1 MYIGFRRFCILVL
14 LMLGANSPQAWA
26 ESCSNTIGDMTVN
39 TQNIKYLPTL
49 PNNTQMSHS
58 MADNGSGVRFSCDLA
73 IPAAGW
79 KRVVYQ
85 QMDTQGA
92 ATAVNGVHIFAS
104 KLNGLGYS
112 LGFQCNGGAVH
123 YIDGSSSP
131 AGSESATICDSA
143 DIPALLGMKEV
154 IIKAYVTFYK
164 TGDVQLSG
172 GNHTNVD
179 AQPQVG
185 KLFMELQSA
194 SGKTTT
200 STSPTFLG
208 LSALNVDIGAS
219 GSCQVTTSTIHVA
232 LGSVNKSEFKG
243 IGTTGGNAQTFAIP
257 VYCSQPTE
265 VRIGFFGVEDAS
277 GQPNVLA
284 LTKTSAAASGVGVA
298 LNYGNNGAPAP
309 AAGTAVKINEATNLP
324 ILKKVAASN
333 AASAERINFSAH
345 YVQTGNVV
353 NAGTA
358 DSMATFTLIYN

>member
-1 MYIGFRRFCILVL
+1 MYIGLRRICVFILFIAGL
-14 LMLGANSPQAWA
+14 NSSQAWA
-26 ESCSNTIGDMTVN
+26 ENCSNTIGDMTVN
-39 TQNIKYLPTL
+39 TQNIKYLPSL
-49 PNNTQMSHS
+49 PINSQMSGS
-58 MADNGSGVRFSCDLA
+58 MADNSSGIRFTCDLTV
-73 IPAAGW
+73 PAAGW

-92 ATAVNGVHIFAS
+92 AIAVNGVHIFAS

-112 LGFQCNGGAVH
+112 LGFQCNGGPVH

-131 AGSESATICDSA
+131 AGSESATICDSG
-143 DIPALLGMKEV
+143 DMPTLLGMKEV
-154 IIKAYVTFYK
+154 IIKAYITFYK
-164 TGDVQLSG
+164 TGEVNLSG

-185 KLFMELQSA
+185 KLFMELQPA
-194 SGKTTT
+194 SGQTTT

-243 IGTTGGNAQTFAIP
+243 IGTTGGRAQTFAIP

-265 VRIGFFGVEDAS
+265 VRMGFFGVEDTS
-277 GQPNVLA
+277 GQPNILA
-284 LTKTSAAASGVGVA
+284 LAKTSAAASGVGVA
-298 LNYGNNGAPAP
+298 LNYGNNGASAP
-309 AAGTAVKINEATNLP
+309 AEGTAVSINEATNLP
-324 ILKKVAASN
+324 VLKTITASN

-345 YVQTGNVV
+345 YVQTGAVV
-353 NAGTA
+353 SAGTA
-358 DSMATFTLIYN
+358 NSMATFTLVYN